1 MFGVKNYPI
10 IQRHSK
16 KTQNKE
22 LRHQATRIFMDPYIE
37 FKAYLF
43 MIPVVFHLQPMPL
56 KIMGIYAPIPKG
68 PEKIKGFS

>member
-1 MFGVKNYPI
+1 
-10 IQRHSK
+10 
-16 KTQNKE
+16 
-22 LRHQATRIFMDPYIE
+22 MDPYIE